1 MWIKS
6 ARWAPA
12 GQDPPCFTTL
22 SDITARKQAEYALR
36 QSEARMRSI
45 VETAVDGII
54 TINEQGGIESFNPA
68 AERLFG
74 YRAAEVIG
82 KNVTLLIGVTIL
94 ADMLREQK
102 MEPDAPC

>member
-1 MWIKS
+1 MTGCFDGADTTKIS
-6 ARWAPA
+6 PEAVARGVDQIGTLGSGRP
-12 GQDPPCFTTL
+12 GPPCFTTL

-45 VETAVDGII
+45 VET
-54 TINEQGGIESFNPA
+54 
-68 AERLFG
+68 
-74 YRAAEVIG
+74 
-82 KNVTLLIGVTIL
+82 GVTIL

>member
-12 GQDPPCFTTL
+12 GQAPPCFTPL

-45 VETAVDGII
+45 VET
-54 TINEQGGIESFNPA
+54 
-68 AERLFG
+68 
-74 YRAAEVIG
+74 
-82 KNVTLLIGVTIL
+82 GVTIL